1 MEVTGY
7 LYGNSMD
14 HQNLKDQ
21 IRAHHRRLREIR
33 KARQSVQTIAVWQEL
48 QKEEELINRQLDILL
63 EELRL
68 LSDD

>member
-1 MEVTGY
+1 
-7 LYGNSMD
+7 MD

-33 KARQSVQTIAVWQEL
+33 EARQSVQTIAARQQL
-48 QKEEELINRQLDILL
+48 QKEEELVNHQLDILL
-63 EELRL
+63 EKLRL